1 MAVDE
6 PEGEGTHDRT
16 CPPGSQHTCDSVLVE
31 GTDTRERKGPGTIR
45 TEEKKISSTST
56 KTFSSRMRLVGIES
70 HSHSPRS
77 MNPSHHTL
85 VLRPKDE

>member
-16 CPPGSQHTCDSVLVE
+16 CPPDSQHTCDSVLVE

-45 TEEKKISSTST
+45 TE
-56 KTFSSRMRLVGIES
+56 V
-70 HSHSPRS
+70 PRRAGNQS
-77 MNPSHHTL
+77 
-85 VLRPKDE
+85 E